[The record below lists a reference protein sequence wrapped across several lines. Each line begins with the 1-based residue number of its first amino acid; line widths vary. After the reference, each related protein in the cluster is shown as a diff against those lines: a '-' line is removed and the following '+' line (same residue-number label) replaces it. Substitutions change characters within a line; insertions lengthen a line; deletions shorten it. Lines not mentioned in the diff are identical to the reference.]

1 MKKKIIM
8 KDLENGFE
16 LFIKNDEVKNRVNDS
31 ELKILQKMY
40 L

>member
-1 MKKKIIM
+1 M

-16 LFIKNDEVKNRVNDS
+16 LFIKNDEVKQRANEDGIKV
-31 ELKILQKMY
+31 LQNMY

>member
-1 MKKKIIM
+1 M

-31 ELKILQKMY
+31 ELKILQNMY